1 MQTRSKAS
9 VALALAAAI
18 VTVAAVYL
26 AVAYAMDG
34 PGWDLIAHYFNGR
47 SLSDPAFYSC
57 MLNTQCNQYNQ
68 NPGFYFE
75 SYRAPVA
82 GFVIAFI
89 NLFVGSTATIEV
101 YIAVLLLFYV
111 IAIIYLSRKIEI
123 SGLLALALLVSP
135 YLLSFT
141 ILPGSE
147 EMVSLIFLLF
157 AVGLLARRSPWFGL
171 LLGLSTLGKYPTLI
185 LVPMLLLLIR
195 PKKILYASLLFV
207 AAVLPWLALN
217 QLFFGNPF
225 FSYEQSMAISHSNAG
240 PFYLSLPA
248 YSVLL
253 SYAAIFAVVG
263 LVAVYPKT
271 MKVLKDALKFIGKAS
286 SVRALAAD
294 DRLFL
299 YVILLV
305 LVVLSLAATL
315 YIGPYYDQFTQ
326 TRYGYLLAD
335 STALLVAVCLNDIR
349 KRTKVN
355 LPVVAAALSLLIL
368 LYSLYTSV
376 YAGSQFGAYSNL
388 YKNAAAELDA
398 HGYGDCKII
407 TNDWIYVM
415 WQNVSAF
422 SQFDPN
428 STSARYPILEFH
440 NYTSLTNMTKLR
452 DTVANATPVYSS
464 KNFSILLPQNYK
476 CYT

>member
-1 MQTRSKAS
+1 MSERGRAWI
-9 VALALAAAI
+9 VLALAAAI

-26 AVAYAMDG
+26 AATYAVDG

-57 MLNTQCNQYNQ
+57 MLNPQCNQYNQ

-75 SYRAPVA
+75 SYRAPIA
-82 GFVIAFI
+82 GFVLAFI
-89 NLFVGSTATIEV
+89 NLFVGGTATIAV
-101 YIAVLLLFYV
+101 YIAVLLLSYV
-111 IAIIYLSRKIEI
+111 AAAIYLSRKIKV
-123 SGLLALALLVSP
+123 SGLLILAMLVSP
-135 YLLSFT
+135 YVLSFT

-147 EMVSLIFLLF
+147 EMVSLIFLLL
-157 AVGLLARRSPWFGL
+157 AIGLLARRSPWFGL
-171 LLGLSTLGKYPTLI
+171 FLGLATLGKYPTLI
-185 LVPMLLLLIR
+185 LGPMLLLLIK

-217 QLFFGNPF
+217 QLFFGSPF

-240 PFYLSLPA
+240 PLYVSLPA
-248 YSVLL
+248 YSILL
-253 SYAAIFAVVG
+253 SYAVIFAAVG
-263 LVAVYPKT
+263 LAAVYPKT
-271 MKVLKDALKFIGKAS
+271 MRVLKDSLKFIRNAS
-286 SVRALAAD
+286 SVRALATD

-315 YIGPYYDQFTQ
+315 YIGPYYNQFTQ

-335 STALLVAVCLNDIR
+335 SAALLVAVCLNDIR
-349 KRTKVN
+349 KHARAD
-355 LPVVAAALSLLIL
+355 LPAVVAALSLLML
-368 LYSLYTSV
+368 LYALYSALYT
-376 YAGSQFGAYSNL
+376 GQQLGAYSSL
-388 YKNAAAELDA
+388 YKNASAELSA
-398 HGYGDCKII
+398 HGYGDCKIT

-422 SQFDPN
+422 SQFNPN
-428 STSARYPILEFH
+428 STGERYPILEFH
-440 NYTSLTNMTKLR
+440 NSSSLTDMTKLGNII
-452 DTVANATPVYSS
+452 ANATPIYSS
-464 KNFSILLPQNYK
+464 KNFSILLPQDYK